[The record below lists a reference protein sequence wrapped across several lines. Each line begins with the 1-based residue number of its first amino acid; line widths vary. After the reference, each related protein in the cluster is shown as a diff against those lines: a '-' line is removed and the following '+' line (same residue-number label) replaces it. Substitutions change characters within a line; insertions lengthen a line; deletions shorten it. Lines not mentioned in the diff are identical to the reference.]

1 MKTVTAML
9 VFAIAAASGWAHA
22 DSPAAGDRHPMRPV
36 SDCLRPD
43 RINEWYVVDKRTV
56 IARTGPDRY
65 LVKLTADCPRLGI
78 GQQLLFRANDS
89 NRAAGMG
96 AICGEVGE
104 TVVSRDQPPC
114 GIQSVGKIDKA
125 QFEKLEKHASQHGF
139 MSNDGAQPTK
149 P

>member
-9 VFAIAAASGWAHA
+9 VLAMAAASGLAHA
-22 DSPAAGDRHPMRPV
+22 DGPAAERQPMRPV
-36 SDCLRPD
+36 SECLRPD

-65 LVKLTADCPRLGI
+65 LVKLSADCPRLGI

-114 GIQSVGKIDKA
+114 AIQSVSKIDKA
-125 QFEKLEKHASQHGF
+125 RFEELEKHATQHGF
-139 MSNDGAQPTK
+139 ISNGGTPPTK

>member
-9 VFAIAAASGWAHA
+9 VFAMAAASGLAHA
-22 DSPAAGDRHPMRPV
+22 DGPAGERHPMRPV
-36 SDCLRPD
+36 SECLRPD

-89 NRAAGMG
+89 NRAAGLG

-114 GIQSVGKIDKA
+114 AIDSVSKIDKA
-125 QFEKLEKHASQHGF
+125 QFEKMEKHASQRGF
-139 MSNDGAQPTK
+139 MSNGGTPPTK

>member
-9 VFAIAAASGWAHA
+9 ALAMVAASGLAHA
-22 DSPAAGDRHPMRPV
+22 DGPAPERQPLRPV
-36 SDCLRPD
+36 SECLRPD

-78 GQQLLFRANDS
+78 GQQLRFNPNES

-104 TVVSRDQPPC
+104 EVVSRDQPPC
-114 GIQSVGKIDKA
+114 AIQSVGKIDKA
-125 QFEKLEKHASQHGF
+125 KFEDLEKHATQHGF
-139 MSNDGAQPTK
+139 LSNGDVPPAK